1 MSHPNRRAARFM
13 PRVIC
18 AFTSLALL
26 AACTPS
32 RDADGSGAKTP
43 DAATQGTV
51 MPGTAAPNVTP
62 PAADSTVART
72 TRPEPQAL
80 VEPSTL
86 DAPPPPPHP
95 HPATTPAR
103 ESYAGTTARR
113 MVPAPAPGSYL
124 PPAAQE
130 SRDRYSKYTENPVR
144 ITREAPLATF
154 GVDVDTG
161 SYTHVR
167 RMLSMGKLPP
177 ADAVRAEE
185 FINYFDYG
193 YTPPAN
199 RDVPFS
205 ITTELAPAPW
215 NPKRQLLMVGIQGWR
230 AEPSAM
236 PPANLVLLVDTSGSM
251 AGPDRLPL
259 IQAAMRQL
267 VGQLRA
273 QDRVAIVT
281 YAGSAGVALPS
292 TPGDKKAEILAAIDA
307 LRAAGSTNGSAGLEL
322 AYNEAA
328 RGFIDKGVN
337 RILLA
342 SDGDFNVN
350 TTDIDAL
357 KERISVQRKRGIGL
371 TTLGVGSGNFNEA
384 LAQQLANSGNGSY
397 HYLDN
402 LQEARRVLVSQ
413 IGATLYT
420 IAKDAKVQV
429 EFNPAFVAEYRLI
442 GYEKR
447 ALASED
453 FNNDQVD
460 AGEIGAGASVTAL
473 FEITPVG
480 SDAPSVDPLRYGDP
494 KGSADTGSSA
504 NELAMVKVRYQRPE
518 GGPSQ
523 LVSRPVPTRADA
535 APSDRLSQAAAAGAF
550 AQWLRGGKYLA
561 GYTPADIAAQ
571 IRQHRPNA
579 GQSALADL
587 VDVAGSLGT
596 PAQR

>member
-13 PRVIC
+13 PRLIC
-18 AFTSLALL
+18 VFTSLALL

-32 RDADGSGAKTP
+32 RDTDGQVRSAPGTTASGAAASAAP
-43 DAATQGTV
+43 GSDAAS
-51 MPGTAAPNVTP
+51 
-62 PAADSTVART
+62 PATRQQESQARVD
-72 TRPEPQAL
+72 A
-80 VEPSTL
+80 STL
-86 DAPPPPPHP
+86 NAPPPPPHP
-95 HPATTPAR
+95 QPAITPAS
-103 ESYAGTTARR
+103 EPYAAATVRR
-113 MVPAPAPGSYL
+113 MVPAPASYA

-177 ADAVRAEE
+177 TDAVRAEE

-193 YTPPAN
+193 YAPPSN

-205 ITTELAPAPW
+205 VTTELAPSPW
-215 NPKRQLLMVGIQGWR
+215 NPKRQLLLVGIQGWQ
-230 AEPSAM
+230 AEPSTL

-267 VGQLRA
+267 VGQLRP

-292 TPGDKKAEILAAIDA
+292 TAGDKKAEILAAIDA

-342 SDGDFNVN
+342 SDGDFNVD

-402 LQEARRVLVSQ
+402 LQEARRVLVKQ

-429 EFNPAFVAEYRLI
+429 EFNPAYVAEYRLI

-480 SDAPSVDPLRYGDP
+480 SDAPSVDPLRYGD
-494 KGSADTGSSA
+494 KKAAAESSAGA
-504 NELAMVKVRYQRPE
+504 NELAMVKVRYQKPE

-523 LVSRPVPTRADA
+523 LVSRPVSTRADA

-561 GYTPADIAAQ
+561 GYAPADMAAL

-579 GQSALADL
+579 GQTALADL
-587 VDVAGSLGT
+587 VDVAGSLGV
-596 PAQR
+596 PVQR

>member
-13 PRVIC
+13 PRLIC
-18 AFTSLALL
+18 ALTSLALL

-32 RDADGSGAKTP
+32 RDTNGPGAAAQG
-43 DAATQGTV
+43 AAT
-51 MPGTAAPNVTP
+51 PNATA
-62 PAADSTVART
+62 PAADT
-72 TRPEPQAL
+72 TAPRKTLPEPQAL

-86 DAPPPPPHP
+86 NAPPPPPHP
-95 HPATTPAR
+95 HPVITPAR
-103 ESYAGTTARR
+103 ESYAGATARR
-113 MVPAPAPGSYL
+113 MAPAPAPAGYL
-124 PPAAQE
+124 PPATQE

-205 ITTELAPAPW
+205 VTTELAPSPW
-215 NPKRQLLMVGIQGWR
+215 NPKRQLLLVGIQGWR
-230 AEPSAM
+230 AEPSAL

-307 LRAAGSTNGSAGLEL
+307 LQAAGSTNGSAGLEL

-328 RGFIDKGVN
+328 RGYIDKGVN

-402 LQEARRVLVSQ
+402 LQEARRVLVNQ

-429 EFNPAFVAEYRLI
+429 EFNPAYVAEYRLI

-494 KGSADTGSSA
+494 KAGAAGSGSAASETGT

-523 LVSRPVPTRADA
+523 LVSRPVPARADA
-535 APSDRLSQAAAAGAF
+535 APSDRVSQAAAAGAF

-561 GYTPADIAAQ
+561 GYTPTDIAAL

-579 GQSALADL
+579 GQAALADL
-587 VDVAGSLGT
+587 VDVAGSLGK
-596 PAQR
+596 PAPR